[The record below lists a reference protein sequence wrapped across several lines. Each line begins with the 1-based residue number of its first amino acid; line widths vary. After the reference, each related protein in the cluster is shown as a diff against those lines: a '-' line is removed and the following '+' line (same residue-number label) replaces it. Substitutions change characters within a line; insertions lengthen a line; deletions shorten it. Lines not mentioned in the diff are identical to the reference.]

1 VSSGHRLYPGVRKR
15 LAEAHYS
22 PLSDLGHVRVASGEQ
37 QHRDARRS
45 DLGVGLRH
53 GLEAPP
59 VLDRSQA
66 LGAQDRHDPPV
77 RLAHHRPVR
86 LLERRAPP
94 SERLALE
101 REVLLPRFERV
112 LLDFLPRLG
121 HAGGEICLE
130 IGT

>member
-1 VSSGHRLYPGVRKR
+1 
-15 LAEAHYS
+15 
-22 PLSDLGHVRVASGEQ
+22 
-37 QHRDARRS
+37 
-45 DLGVGLRH
+45 
-53 GLEAPP
+53 
-59 VLDRSQA
+59 
-66 LGAQDRHDPPV
+66 DPPV

-130 IGT
+130 IGTEGSRAEVAAVDQDERGCPLRETRREGAADPCPPGEPHEAGPVESKLAQESRGQLRK